1 MICVNELS
9 KLYGSR
15 AAVRSVSFQVSPGRV
30 VGLLGPNGAGKS
42 STIRI
47 LTTLELPT
55 SGSVSIAGFDVMQNP
70 TEVRRRIGY
79 LPDSAPLYPEM
90 RVRSYLDYVAA
101 IRGLSRKKARS
112 AISETI
118 ELLRLEPLAGRICGN
133 LSRGERQRVGLAQAL
148 VHQPDVLIM
157 DEPATGLDPA
167 EMREFW
173 SLVAQF
179 REKRTVLLSSHLLS
193 EITQV
198 CTDVIVIAD
207 GAVVLES
214 PLEPAGSHQLLET
227 MYLQAVGGKIEP
239 VQRRAA

>member
-1 MICVNELS
+1 
-9 KLYGSR
+9 
-15 AAVRSVSFQVSPGRV
+15 
-30 VGLLGPNGAGKS
+30 
-42 STIRI
+42 
-47 LTTLELPT
+47 
-55 SGSVSIAGFDVMQNP
+55 
-70 TEVRRRIGY
+70 
-79 LPDSAPLYPEM
+79 
-90 RVRSYLDYVAA
+90 
-101 IRGLSRKKARS
+101 
-112 AISETI
+112 
-118 ELLRLEPLAGRICGN
+118 
-133 LSRGERQRVGLAQAL
+133 
-148 VHQPDVLIM
+148 M